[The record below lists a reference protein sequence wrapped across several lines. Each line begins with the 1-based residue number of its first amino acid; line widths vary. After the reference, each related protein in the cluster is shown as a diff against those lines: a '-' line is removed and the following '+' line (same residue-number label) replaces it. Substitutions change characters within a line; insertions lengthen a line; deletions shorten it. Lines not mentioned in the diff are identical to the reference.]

1 MNIEERK
8 IKSYLPLFIIFLTS
22 FALGFYVSTKVD
34 FLDNISKKD
43 ESLVETIIK
52 DKILDKNL
60 NLDLFWKIYT
70 IVKQN
75 YYSSDELKTKD
86 LQYGIIT

>member
-1 MNIEERK
+1 M
-8 IKSYLPLFIIFLTS
+8 
-22 FALGFYVSTKVD
+22 STKMD
-34 FLDNISKKD
+34 FLDNNAKND

-70 IVKQN
+70 IVNQD
-75 YYSSDELKTKD
+75 YYGVDELKQKD
-86 LQYGIIT
+86 LEYGVIT